1 MRRIVASII
10 ARMHSEALSPPPL
23 RALKWD
29 LFCRVV
35 DNLGDI
41 GVCWRLACRLA
52 SLGQRVRLW
61 CDDSSA
67 LSGMAPQGA
76 GGVTVLPWREPHGG
90 EMPGDV
96 VVEAFGCDPPAG
108 FVERMARAAGS
119 PVWINLEYLSAQA
132 YVERSHALRS
142 PQFAGPGRGL
152 TKWFFYPGFTPATG
166 GLLHE
171 AGLASARTG
180 FDAAA
185 WLADLGIGAL
195 PGSRRVSLF
204 CYEQPALQAWLAQWR
219 AESTQLL
226 VTPGLAAR
234 QVAAAL
240 ACDGEPGSTAVREGL
255 QAHFL
260 PWLPQPE
267 FDRLLWSCDLN
278 LVRGED
284 SLVRA
289 LWAGRPFLWQLYAQ
303 RGGAQAAKL
312 DAFLDFYLQDADA
325 VLAQHLRRRFTQW
338 NGLTSPPQD
347 CELATMQAL
356 PWAQAPS
363 DAQAWRTLAAS
374 RCAELE
380 AAMELDGDLA
390 LRLCRFV
397 AAKG

>member
-1 MRRIVASII
+1 
-10 ARMHSEALSPPPL
+10 MHSEALSPPPL

-41 GVCWRLACRLA
+41 GVCWRLARRLA
-52 SLGQRVRLW
+52 SLGQHVRLW

-67 LSGMAPQGA
+67 LSWMAPQGA
-76 GGVTVLPWREPHGG
+76 SGVIVLPWREPHDG
-90 EMPGDV
+90 EMPGDAV
-96 VVEAFGCDPPAG
+96 IEAFGCDPPAG
-108 FVERMARAAGS
+108 FVERMARAPRS
-119 PVWINLEYLSAQA
+119 PVWVDLEYLSAEA
-132 YVERSHALRS
+132 YVERSHALPS

-152 TKWFFYPGFTPATG
+152 NKWFFYPGFTSATG
-166 GLLHE
+166 GLLRE
-171 AGLASARTG
+171 AGLASERAG

-185 WLADLGIGAL
+185 WLAGVGIGDL
-195 PGSRRVSLF
+195 PGARRVSLF

-234 QVAAAL
+234 QVSAAL
-240 ACDGEPGSTAVREGL
+240 ACDGEPGSTAVRDGL
-255 QAHFL
+255 EAHFL

-289 LWAGRPFLWQLYAQ
+289 LWAGKPFLWQLYAQ
-303 RGGAQAAKL
+303 QGGAQAAKL
-312 DAFLDFYLQDADA
+312 DAFLDFYLQGADA
-325 VLAQHLRRRFTQW
+325 VLSQHLRRHFAQC
-338 NGLTSPPQD
+338 NGLLSLPRDRQLTVATTQSLP
-347 CELATMQAL
+347 LAQV
-356 PWAQAPS
+356 PS
-363 DAQAWRTLAAS
+363 DAEAWRTLAAL
-374 RCAELE
+374 RCARLE